1 MNFSKEDI
9 QQLLD
14 LAKERR
20 VYLEGNI
27 IKIIK
32 TDNEEFKKYLKE
44 AKEKDSET
52 RKKRLEITRQVQ
64 DQNKQLAAKAEE
76 NEQNRHRN
84 Q

>member
-1 MNFSKEDI
+1 MNFSGEDI

-32 TDNEEFKKYLKE
+32 TDNEEFKKYF
-44 AKEKDSET
+44 
-52 RKKRLEITRQVQ
+52 
-64 DQNKQLAAKAEE
+64 
-76 NEQNRHRN
+76 
-84 Q
+84 